1 MQFLYVNIYIIR
13 LTFWQSP
20 HGDYDH
26 AGEALTIM
34 ESLDVKNVFFN
45 SNELNDLEKKI
56 FKESKNPYKL
66 QEGDSFSLGNF
77 NFLTLSNNYHDEN
90 DSSVV
95 LYGVINGFKLLFMG
109 DASIKS
115 EEYIISKLTIQ

>member
-1 MQFLYVNIYIIR
+1 
-13 LTFWQSP
+13 
-20 HGDYDH
+20 
-26 AGEALTIM
+26 M

-66 QEGDSFSLGNF
+66 QEGDSFSFGNF

-115 EEYIISKLTIQ
+115 E